1 MSKLNIT
8 GNKIFY
14 IQAADCN
21 LRVKSIKPD
30 NLKNNLPPLIFLHEG
45 LGCIEMWKDFPEK
58 LCNVLGAYGLI
69 YERKGYGKMADRFG
83 RKWPYDYLVKE
94 ATIYLPAFLKACNIK
109 NAILVGHSD
118 GGSIALIGAAE
129 RGDMIHS
136 IITEAAHVFVEDITT
151 LGIKEVVDSYEN
163 KNLKEKLARYHGKN
177 TDTIFYRWA
186 ETWLDPEYR
195 QWNIESFMPKITCPL
210 LVLQGEDDEYA
221 TSAQVQKIKNQV
233 SGPVKTELVPNCGH
247 IPHFQAGEKVLEIM
261 KDFILKNN
269 STPNLLRH

>member
-1 MSKLNIT
+1 MLKLNIT
-8 GNKIFY
+8 GNKFFY
-14 IQAADCN
+14 IQAADCD

-58 LCNVLGAYGLI
+58 LCNALGAYGLI
-69 YERKGYGKMADRFG
+69 YERKGYGNMADRFG

-136 IITEAAHVFVEDITT
+136 VITEAAHVFVEDITT
-151 LGIKEVVDSYEN
+151 LGIKEVVDNYEN

-186 ETWLDPEYR
+186 DTWLDPEYR
-195 QWNIESFMPKITCPL
+195 QWNIESFMPRITCPL

-233 SGPVKTELVPNCGH
+233 SGPVKTKLVPNCGH

-269 STPNLLRH
+269 STQNLLRH